1 MNFNTRMSINER
13 SKIESL
19 GLYDNYDDDDGDDD
33 DDDDEQNDNNNE
45 IKNNLIK
52 KENEMVEIKPNND
65 DNCDNND
72 K

>member
-19 GLYDNYDDDDGDDD
+19 GLYDNYDDDDDN
-33 DDDDEQNDNNNE
+33 DEQNDNNNE

-52 KENEMVEIKPNND
+52 KENELVEIKPNNYI
-65 DNCDNND
+65 NIIQ